1 MKVWIKE
8 QGAVIGYALCI
19 AAFVCLVWVCFS
31 FGSSPQLNILFL
43 LSGGSIGWIL
53 GIFITPTSADE
64 KSNFSQYGKT
74 ITSFIT
80 GFLLAKIEKIFD
92 LIIKERGDLS
102 DVFVLRSLLLIVSFA
117 LGILCTFIWRS
128 YVATDGNNK
137 VLLADTTEPD
147 QTTPTPKS
155 LT

>member
-1 MKVWIKE
+1 MRQ

-19 AAFVCLVWVCFS
+19 ATFTCLVWICF
-31 FGSSPQLNILFL
+31 FVGSSPQLNILFL

-92 LIIKERGDLS
+92 LIVKERGDLS
-102 DVFVLRSLLLIVSFA
+102 DVFVLRSLLFIVSFA

-137 VLLADTTEPD
+137 VLLTDTTEPD
-147 QTTPTPKS
+147 QTTPTPKA
-155 LT
+155 